1 MLTHARDEAMLKQYG
16 LNANDAIL
24 AEEKHMGI
32 FEDRQYNRNMRT
44 PGPY

>member
-1 MLTHARDEAMLKQYG
+1 MLKQYG

-32 FEDRQYNRNMRT
+32 FEDRTCTWIGYHQDHN
-44 PGPY
+44 